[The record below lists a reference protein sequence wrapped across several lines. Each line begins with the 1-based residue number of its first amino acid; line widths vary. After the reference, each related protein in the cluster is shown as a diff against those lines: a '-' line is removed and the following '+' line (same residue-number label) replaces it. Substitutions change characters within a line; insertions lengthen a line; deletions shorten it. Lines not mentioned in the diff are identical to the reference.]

1 MTRIALLK
9 CGDLKGKA
17 YEQNGGY
24 TLIYNNWLR
33 TSLPDPDLIE
43 FTLDSYDVVQG
54 LYPNES
60 LYDCIVLTGS
70 GNTSPIHLGIFL
82 LMQSIHQPLQHMK
95 TPSG

>member
-24 TLIYNNWLR
+24 NLIYNNWLSA
-33 TSLPDPDLIE
+33 SLPLNAS

-60 LYDCIVLTGS
+60 LYDCLVLSGS
-70 GNTSPIHLGIFL
+70 GNARLFMSGI
-82 LMQSIHQPLQHMK
+82 SY
-95 TPSG
+95 